1 MSWRVVAI
9 SSQAKLDYKM
19 DYLVVRTRDTT
30 KRIHLSEI
38 SVLVLES
45 TAISLTAYL
54 LCELSKRKIDVV
66 FCDEKRLPYGV
77 LQPLYGSHDT
87 SSKLRSQIR
96 WSEEIKA
103 MTWEEIIRAKILGQ
117 IAILKKAKNDTA
129 AVILESYL
137 PSIKPAD
144 VTNREGHA
152 AKVYFNALFGKRF
165 SRAQENEINAALN
178 YGYSIVLSAVA
189 RDVVACG
196 YTTQL
201 GLFHDNMF
209 NPLNLACDLMEP
221 FRPFVDWK
229 VLQMSLDKF
238 EHDEKMELVKLLNI
252 TITIDG
258 TEQYLLRAIRIFC
271 KSVFDAMN
279 EKDMSLLR
287 VPDYEL

>member
-1 MSWRVVAI
+1 M
-9 SSQAKLDYKM
+9 
-19 DYLVVRTRDTT
+19 
-30 KRIHLSEI
+30 
-38 SVLVLES
+38 
-45 TAISLTAYL
+45 
-54 LCELSKRKIDVV
+54 
-66 FCDEKRLPYGV
+66 
-77 LQPLYGSHDT
+77 
-87 SSKLRSQIR
+87 
-96 WSEEIKA
+96 
-103 MTWEEIIRAKILGQ
+103 
-117 IAILKKAKNDTA
+117 
-129 AVILESYL
+129 ESYL